1 MFCKNCSKEIP
12 DDSVFCN
19 VCGKKQKEIDS
30 IDITENETEEHNKSK
45 IPNKKIILYGVIG
58 IALVLVIVILFIL
71 NNNPVNVFMQS
82 INENKYSEAVSIY
95 DEKISGH

>member
-45 IPNKKIILYGVIG
+45 IPNKI
-58 IALVLVIVILFIL
+58 
-71 NNNPVNVFMQS
+71 
-82 INENKYSEAVSIY
+82 
-95 DEKISGH
+95 